1 MMPLWRYRVPK
12 IARHAALS
20 HMNDYDLENQSLWS
34 RLIKLPP
41 VHDRSYR
48 DWNQRI
54 VIYKHALQ
62 RSLGPN
68 NNLAADLC

>member
-1 MMPLWRYRVPK
+1 MLLLRYRVPK

-41 VHDRSYR
+41 VYDRSYR
-48 DWNQRI
+48 DRNQRTVI
-54 VIYKHALQ
+54 VEDVETFS
-62 RSLGPN
+62 RSQQQFDD
-68 NNLAADLC
+68 LAN